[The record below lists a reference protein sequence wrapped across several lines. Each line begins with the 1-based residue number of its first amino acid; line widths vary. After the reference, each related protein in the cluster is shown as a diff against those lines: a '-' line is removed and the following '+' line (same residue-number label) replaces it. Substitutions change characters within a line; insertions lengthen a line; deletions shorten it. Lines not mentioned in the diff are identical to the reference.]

1 MNLQKRG
8 IACERCLMNYEADE
22 EVLHGRPIRPVAFVS
37 HKEFILEW
45 LGLGRNPTR
54 PGYLVIPEG

>member
-1 MNLQKRG
+1 
-8 IACERCLMNYEADE
+8 MNYEADE